1 MQDSFF
7 HDKREKISA
16 AIYIVTNLLS
26 DNEPLKWKLRDI
38 SLCLLP
44 VVYVKDNKQ
53 SSFYETLIHELI
65 SKCFEIISVMEVARY
80 AGIISKMNHS
90 IITAE
95 IHILIEYLEKEIK
108 TFPMIKDIMLGEK
121 QLDYKLSIGNMI
133 KNKKE
138 YVKKDTNSRQ
148 SIIINMLQNKNNLT
162 IKDFTKSIQDCS
174 EKTIQRELSTLV
186 IKGILK
192 KEGERRWSTYSRN

>member
-7 HDKREKISA
+7 QNKREKISA

-44 VVYVKDNKQ
+44 VIFVKDNKK
-53 SSFYETLIHELI
+53 SSLYETSVNGLIY
-65 SKCFEIISVMEVARY
+65 KCLEIISTMEVAHY
-80 AGIISKMNHS
+80 AGIISKMNYS

-95 IHILIEYLEKEIK
+95 IHTLIEYFKEEIK
-108 TFPMIKDIMLGEK
+108 TFPVINDILLDEK
-121 QLDYKLSIGNMI
+121 QTNHKLPPGNTI

-138 YVKKDTNSRQ
+138 YARKDASSRQ
-148 SIIINMLQNKNNLT
+148 SIIINMLQDKNNLT
-162 IKDFTKSIQDCS
+162 IKDFTKSIQGCS
-174 EKTIQRELSTLV
+174 EKTIQRELSVLV
-186 IKGILK
+186 IKGILR